1 MSTQAP
7 HQRRQNHTRTTR
19 HIKQR
24 IERRR
29 TWKRESG
36 ATPDE
41 QRDCAP
47 QTHPAVV
54 HGSQRDARIVRSALV
69 MPFFLQI
76 SR

>member
-1 MSTQAP
+1 MATHAP
-7 HQRRQNHTRTTR
+7 HKRGQHNTSTARC
-19 HIKQR
+19 IKQR

-29 TWKRESG
+29 TWKREPG

>member
-1 MSTQAP
+1 MSAQAP
-7 HQRRQNHTRTTR
+7 HQRRQNNTRTACR
-19 HIKQR
+19 IKQR

-29 TWKRESG
+29 TWKRESS

-54 HGSQRDARIVRSALV
+54 HGSQRDADIGRSALV